1 MYRKIA
7 FIITIAGILA
17 VGCSKKIEEVYT
29 GYGNA
34 VQVPGGSAVNSNIR
48 IVSLCST
55 PMEATVSASGT
66 YPYPDFYTDHRVWQ
80 LQLNGKSING
90 IGDTVYFQAGQ
101 PYQPFVNG
109 YAAVNPFPKVPY
121 TIPDSSRGA
130 DGKAHIAVNYL
141 FSFYQHNNHVKDSV
155 VTAIDT
161 SVSNT
166 AQDLYMYDNE
176 FDLYSGHSGG
186 DQSLASATGK
196 LHVKTF
202 PRAVSVSNPANFK
215 IRIINLA
222 HAGGWVQ
229 GPRYGVQGAF
239 LPLGSGGVS
248 VANSGFKTINSAL
261 SNVLPGQ
268 ASDYIELPYGTYQFR
283 VMSSVNKLV
292 PCLPDIP
299 AGYSQSINYYIT
311 SRDYSSSDDYSAE
324 NMSYQPFRTFMP
336 GGIYTIA
343 VYDGLGQNRSGY
355 GYPPY
360 LQSGYKIIQDNTPSA
375 NITFSNIQWV
385 NAIPGQSKL
394 NLFIDGN
401 SMGQLDFGNYSPYT
415 VFTNGQHMV
424 TVKDLS
430 GTTLVSRSFQLEAMN
445 NFSIWAY
452 IDQSDKPQI
461 SFVSNNMDMTNG
473 GLVATSDYNCAIRF
487 LNFCPDADHITFTTC
502 RDAPT
507 SPTSNPPCIWPINYS
522 ANKWNGS
529 SQNLAFAAPRTD
541 SSYFLFDDPT
551 VASSTGSGN
560 LTGHMGAPFRTYPVH
575 ILNAFVSESDP
586 KTVIPGTAISSLQ
599 PLRNPFIIDTTRYP
613 LKLYDQWRYPNV
625 DAGVYSAA
633 LIGRINT
640 SDPAQ
645 QVRLIVV
652 RHVQ

>member
-1 MYRKIA
+1 MYRKIG
-7 FIITIAGILA
+7 FIITIAGVLA
-17 VGCSKKIEEVYT
+17 VGCSKKLEEGYT
-29 GYGNA
+29 GSGNA
-34 VQVPGGSAVNSNIR
+34 VQVSGGSAVNSNIR
-48 IVSLCST
+48 IVGLCTT
-55 PMEATVSASGT
+55 PMEGTVSASGT
-66 YPYPDFYTDHRVWQ
+66 YPYPDLYTDHRAWQ

-90 IGDTVYFQAGQ
+90 IGDTIYFQAGQ
-101 PYQPFVNG
+101 QYQPFSNA
-109 YAAVNPFPKVPY
+109 YAAVNPFSKVPY

-130 DGKAHIAVNYL
+130 DGKARIAVNYI

-155 VTAIDT
+155 VTAVDT

-166 AQDLYMYDNE
+166 AQDLYMYNNE

-186 DQSLASATGK
+186 SQYLASATGQ
-196 LHVKTF
+196 LHVKAF

-222 HAGGWVQ
+222 HAGGWMQ
-229 GPRYGVQGAF
+229 GPNYGVQAAL

-248 VANSGFKTINSAL
+248 VSNAGFKTINPTL
-261 SNVLPGQ
+261 SNIPPGQ

-299 AGYSQSINYYIT
+299 ASYNQSVNFYVT
-311 SRDYSSSDDYSAE
+311 SSDYSLSDDYADE
-324 NMSYQPFRTFMP
+324 KISYQPFRTFLP

-385 NAIPGQSKL
+385 NAMPGQSKL

-401 SMGQLDFGNYSPYT
+401 SMGKLDFGNYSPYT
-415 VFTNGQHMV
+415 VFTTGQHTV
-424 TVKDLS
+424 TVKDSS
-430 GTTLVSRSFQLEAMN
+430 GTTLISQSFQLEAMN
-445 NFSIWAY
+445 NSSIWAY

-461 SFVSNNMDMTNG
+461 SFVSNDMDMTNG

-502 RDAPT
+502 KDVPT
-507 SPTSNPPCIWPINYS
+507 SSTSNPPCNWPLYLNG
-522 ANKWNGS
+522 NKWNGS
-529 SQNLAFAAPRTD
+529 SQNLAFGAPRIDT
-541 SSYFLFDDPT
+541 SYFIFDNPT
-551 VASSTGSGN
+551 VYNSTSTGN
-560 LTGHMGAPFRTYPVH
+560 LTGHMGAAFKPYPLH
-575 ILNAFVSESDP
+575 MLNAFVSELDP
-586 KTVIPGTAISSLQ
+586 KTVIPGTAIPSLQ

-613 LKLYDQWRYPNV
+613 SKLYDQWRYPNV